1 MPHWVVS
8 PAGSD
13 SVTCRLWF
21 RLLILEQRGLSQQT
35 PAEQGRWGRAQQGG
49 ARCLLVLLKLWFFSR
64 KKTHRGFVS
73 FVRWS
78 LQADPVL
85 LSVFQP
91 NLYNVDLLMFNEW
104 IGVKSGF
111 GLPDSGLV
119 NTISSHS
126 SSLEELLWIFYH
138 WFLWHA
144 IPMAFGF
151 VEREKKTALAFPRN
165 LHFKGL
171 HAATAT
177 T

>member
-1 MPHWVVS
+1 MPLGGV
-8 PAGSD
+8 P
-13 SVTCRLWF
+13 RQLWF
-21 RLLILEQRGLSQQT
+21 CHLQALVQAVDPSAEGTEPANPSRAGQVRESTARRSKVLIGIAKT
-35 PAEQGRWGRAQQGG
+35 
-49 ARCLLVLLKLWFFSR
+49 VIFFK

-119 NTISSHS
+119 NTISSRS
-126 SSLEELLWIFYH
+126 SSLEGLLWIFYH

-144 IPMAFGF
+144 VLTAFGF
-151 VEREKKTALAFPRN
+151 VEREKRTALAFPRN

-171 HAATAT
+171 HAATT
-177 T
+177 TT